1 MPERYLPPATVDR
14 TQVWWIR
21 LATRFD
27 GQRAISELERQSTL
41 SQTPM
46 FTFAWLTTLRD
57 VRRWCHRITHIPAS
71 LEDTL
76 L

>member
-46 FTFAWLTTLRD
+46 FTFA
-57 VRRWCHRITHIPAS
+57 
-71 LEDTL
+71 
-76 L
+76 